1 MQRLTRGATSP
12 FFRSLTIQA
21 RLLLLLGAALAGFLI
36 LLEFLTTLLSSGP
49 REILAAASFE
59 QDTSTLPNG
68 VGLFEAAVL
77 VVAAALAAG
86 IVIATTG
93 WPPTRA
99 SFRPRPGLAAGIAAA
114 GGVLGIGA
122 YMALS
127 GWLGEGVGYSEHTIH
142 LSFLEPAGIA
152 VVGAIFLTLVI
163 AGITNRYAL
172 ILLVVGWLVAAASFG
187 ILDPRPVDGLYLFE
201 RAERL
206 TIPDD
211 YAHTVEQYRT
221 TEDPVEEEVKE
232 TVGVDAP
239 QWPDINVSVVPVVQS
254 EESQSQPRTPVFW
267 VSGAEHIRYLR
278 TATGDVYEGGEWSQ
292 LDPGHL
298 PVDESRPIPEAIL
311 GIILAQQSAQSADL
325 PLERLNYALLGYP
338 TVEAVEHLPDVAV
351 LKPYWEG
358 GTFTEGTAP
367 SVSYLTLVD
376 VSALY
381 YPFSST
387 LHLPGPTVSYALHTS
402 IPQFAPRDIIDAP
415 PASDATYL
423 QLPED
428 LPLRVLELA
437 EQFKGNEPPYVRAN
451 RILGFLKEKYAFASP
466 RPGSEYL
473 QRPLG
478 HDPVDWFLF
487 ERRWGDS
494 GNFSSAFVVLA
505 RAAGIPA
512 RVVAGWALEE
522 SDGPQ
527 VVHAD
532 QTHQWA
538 EIALAGI
545 GWVTFDPT
553 RFEAFPIEYEGAPL
567 SEVEEEL
574 LENEDPESRERA
586 AEALGDRGEPE
597 ALPSLVEAALNDES
611 LNVQLAAETSIHKI
625 GVEELVWLLLNHED
639 PKVREAAAHGLGLLG
654 STDAVNPLWEA
665 LSTDEDAEVRVATIE
680 ALGRI
685 RGGQAVEAIL
695 EAALTDTEAMVRAA
709 AVRELGELGAME
721 AVEAAIELLGEDIA
735 DEVRAAAAWTLGAL
749 GDDAAL
755 QPLLDARS
763 NDPAEAVRAAAAE
776 ALEQWSTE
784 DLIQTL
790 LYSEEVIERIAAAT
804 LLGERREQSA
814 LPALARALNDL
825 HEAVRE
831 AVLNALYEMGTVSEL
846 ENGSLL
852 LTSDDG
858 FTAIVVRPTALSQPE
873 SISRIMFQVVGA
885 RHTGYLRTGVG
896 DIYADGQWLAKP
908 ETGLPYTTT
917 TQGIPAGGIAPTIQA
932 AYSNKDI
939 ITVLRAGAN
948 QAIPAGVVPTSRRLV
963 SVDAPGTYWP
973 ESATYEIVN
982 PTSLYQWESF
992 ADEFSAEQLNAAD
1005 RMPGLADHAYTSLP
1019 EWAQR
1024 GPLHTLAVEI
1034 TAGHATPY
1042 AQAKAIEDYLR
1053 SQYTYKFAES
1063 AEDRF
1068 PPEGMDPVEWFL
1080 FDKGE
1085 GTCGSFSSAF
1095 VLLARAIGL
1104 PARVVS
1110 GWAIAQTPSE
1120 QTVTSDQA
1128 HQWAEVAFYGLGWVT
1143 FDPTPGGARA
1153 RAAAETLGGGD
1164 QEAVQ
1169 EAVESLEEAGQSVQ
1183 RLENGGAIITTGDGE
1198 GQGQNGGAGT
1208 GQGGG
1213 TSFAPGTTTTQASG
1227 APETP
1232 LFRVSGAAGTPYL
1245 RTAVGDIYENG
1256 GWRSLDPLSLD
1267 IPSMS
1272 SVQDAVWEAFIAQT
1286 GGFKDEPFHRRGNAS
1301 LFGIKSSEYPQSFR
1315 EIRILP
1321 LEEGQWLPLGLTP
1334 TSQDLQLIGLN
1345 GQYYPFSNTFRS
1357 NELSQGFTYT
1367 SRVLS
1372 VTHEQYR
1379 MARIATDPTYVE
1391 LPDSVPQRVRELA
1404 LDVTKGH
1411 LSAYEKAKAIEQ
1423 FLRTNYLYRF
1433 ADSPDDHPPPGHDPV
1448 DWFLFEHKEGTCGV
1462 FSSAFVVMA
1471 RSVGIPARVVSGW
1484 AIEPTDAEQIVQ
1496 ANQAHQWAEI
1506 ALTGIGWVAIEATP
1520 AGGPQWRDP
1529 DDSSITVSQAL
1540 NSQIFITD
1548 WPSDVRRGQTF
1559 TVSGTVQTTSG
1570 QGIHGMS
1577 IEVYVNETKEHGGIK
1592 IGTAVS
1598 QFGRWTA
1605 EVRMPIDVK
1614 RGPYQ
1619 LLARAMK
1626 NEQFNESWSDPD
1638 ITVYSGTGI
1647 ELTGPARIPVDT
1659 AAEFS
1664 GRLTEEI
1671 GTGVEGQELSIV
1683 VDGTE
1688 TDTVTAGQL
1697 GRFSFSH
1704 TFAEIGPHWIE
1715 VRIGDQEYLLQN
1727 SVRLDLEVTL
1737 PSVMT
1742 IEAPV
1747 SVRVGEEFSVTG
1759 TLLGARG
1766 EPLNGRTV
1774 TVAIGDLPER
1784 TEVTDETGAFEIT
1797 STLETPG
1804 AWAIRA
1810 DFRGD
1815 GPVLASGAATKVAA
1829 REAATLTLEGPSAIE
1844 LGSGATV
1851 SGMLRTLADRPL
1863 SGADVR
1869 ILDERGSELAALT
1882 TDADGGFSYE
1892 HAPFF
1897 DTGPTSL
1904 TVEYAGEAFIEATSG
1919 EVSFSVLAPTAL
1931 ALDAPKVVREGERFT
1946 LQGRLTDVNGQPVP
1960 DATIEIGGSAS
1971 RSLTTDGEGNFSW
1984 ENLATFDEN
1993 TADSPFET
2001 PFAVEATFDGNEHM
2015 APSSATSEL
2024 TIGVARLLVDP
2035 LEPVARGDTATIR
2048 GTALIGSLPLPGVT
2062 IAIGD
2067 DGSAESDDT
2076 GAFTYRYP
2084 IPDDHRLGAGEL
2096 TVTASEVDAAATAP
2110 LIVKSNVRILVT
2122 PVEAVRPGRPAIL
2135 QTTLLD
2141 DQGNGIQLATLR
2153 TGTGTVVMTDRLGMA
2168 LVEVMAPDDDEAL
2181 TLPFTIAYDGDDLHM
2196 PGTYYIAVP
2205 ITPFPFN
2212 WLLWVG
2218 TPVMVAALGAA
2229 GYAGRR
2235 FDLAYVP
2242 AFARRRAGEAA
2253 PESETETPVSQEGL
2267 KEAGDALTEVALAV
2281 SFGGTEPDLPP
2292 VWGPGEDVSIVVR
2305 ALDVEGEPVVGAEIT
2320 IAMNDG
2326 DATVAV
2332 TGDDGGCSLELTPEE
2347 VGEYAVKARFEG
2359 DATHLP
2365 STAAGSFRIVDYREE
2380 IVRLYN
2386 DFKAWAQ
2393 ASTGSDFGQ
2402 STPREVELALVSGRL
2417 PIPQKS
2423 LDELVSR
2430 FEEADYSEHPIER
2443 RHYASMYRAWRAVVE
2458 E

>member
-1 MQRLTRGATSP
+1 MQRLTRGAASP

-77 VVAAALAAG
+77 VVATALAAG

-93 WPPTRA
+93 WPLSRT

-127 GWLGEGVGYSEHTIH
+127 GRLGEGVGYSEHTIH

-152 VVGAIFLTLVI
+152 VVGAVFLTLVI

-201 RAERL
+201 RPEKLAVAEG
-206 TIPDD
+206 
-211 YAHTVEQYRT
+211 YADMVELYRT
-221 TEDPVEEEVKE
+221 TEDPVEEVATGEAE
-232 TVGVDAP
+232 TIVEVDAP
-239 QWPDINVSVVPVVQS
+239 QQPDINVSVVPVVQS
-254 EESQSQPRTPVFW
+254 EESQPPARTPVFW

-278 TATGDVYEGGEWSQ
+278 TATGDKYEHGEWSQ
-292 LDPGHL
+292 LDLGHI
-298 PVDESRPIPEAIL
+298 PVGEGKPIPQAVL
-311 GIILAQQSAQSADL
+311 GIISAQRSAQSPDA
-325 PLERLNYALLGYP
+325 PLERLDDALLAFP
-338 TVEAVEHLPDVAV
+338 TVAAAEHLPDVAV

-358 GTFTEGTAP
+358 GTFAAGTAP
-367 SVSYLTLVD
+367 SVRYPTLVD
-376 VSALY
+376 VSASY
-381 YPFSST
+381 YPFSAT
-387 LHLPGPTVSYALHTS
+387 LHLAEPTVSYALHVS

-415 PASDATYL
+415 PAQDATYL
-423 QLPED
+423 QLPDD
-428 LPLRVLELA
+428 LPERTLELA
-437 EQFKGNEPPYVRAN
+437 EQFKGDEPPYVRAY
-451 RILGFLKEKYAFASP
+451 RILGFLKDEYAFASP
-466 RPGSEYL
+466 RPGREYL
-473 QRPLG
+473 QRPLA

-512 RVVAGWALEE
+512 RIVAGWALEE

-545 GWVTFDPT
+545 GWVTIDPT
-553 RFEAFPIEYEGAPL
+553 RSEAFPIEYQEAPL

-611 LNVQLAAETSIHKI
+611 LNVQLAAETGIHKI
-625 GVEELVWLLLNHED
+625 GLDELAWLLLNHDDAE
-639 PKVREAAAHGLGLLG
+639 VREAAAKGLGLMG
-654 STDAVNPLWEA
+654 ATKAVDPLREA
-665 LSTDEDAEVRVATIE
+665 LSTDEDAGVRAATVE

-685 RGGQAVEAIL
+685 RGEQAVEAIL
-695 EAALTDTEAMVRAA
+695 EAAITDAEAIVREA
-709 AVRELGELGAME
+709 AVRELGEIGATV
-721 AVEAAIELLGEDIA
+721 AVDEVAELLGEDA
-735 DEVRAAAAWTLGAL
+735 AAEVRAAAAWTLGAL

-755 QPLLDARS
+755 QLLLDARS
-763 NDPAEAVRAAAAE
+763 GDLSEAVRAAAAE
-776 ALEQWSTE
+776 ALEQWSVQ
-784 DLIQTL
+784 DLTRTL
-790 LYSEEVIERIAAAT
+790 LYSEEVAERISSAT
-804 LLGERREQSA
+804 LLGERGEQAA
-814 LPALARALNDL
+814 LPALARALNDI
-825 HEAVRE
+825 HEGVRE
-831 AVLNALYEMGTVSEL
+831 AVLGALHEMGAVSEL

-852 LTSDDG
+852 LAGDDG
-858 FTAIVVRPTALSQPE
+858 FRAIVTRATALSQPE
-873 SISRIMFQVVGA
+873 GVPQVVFQVVGA

-908 ETGLPYTTT
+908 ETGLPYTTIT
-917 TQGIPAGGIAPTIQA
+917 EEIPAGGIAPTFNA
-932 AYSNKDI
+932 AYSNKDT
-939 ITVLRAGAN
+939 ITVLSLGAG
-948 QAIPAGVVPTSRRLV
+948 QVIPAGVVPTSRRLV
-963 SVDAPGTYWP
+963 RVDAPGTYRP
-973 ESATYEIVN
+973 ESATYEIAN
-982 PTSLYQWESF
+982 PASIYRWESF
-992 ADEFSAEQLNAAD
+992 ADEFSAAQLNAAV

-1019 EWAQR
+1019 AWGQR

-1053 SQYTYKFAES
+1053 SEYTYKFAES
-1063 AEDRF
+1063 QEERF
-1068 PPEGMDPVEWFL
+1068 PPEGVDPVEWFL
-1080 FDKGE
+1080 FDKRE

-1110 GWAIAQTPSE
+1110 GWAIAQTPSYQE
-1120 QTVTSDQA
+1120 VTSDQA
-1128 HQWAEVAFYGLGWVT
+1128 HQWAEVAFEGPGWVT

-1153 RAAAETLGGGD
+1153 RTAVETLAGGD
-1164 QEAVQ
+1164 EKAVEEAVR
-1169 EAVESLEEAGQSVQ
+1169 SLEEAGRTVV
-1183 RLENGGAIITTGDGE
+1183 RLENGGAIVTS
-1198 GQGQNGGAGT
+1198 A
-1208 GQGGG
+1208 QGGG
-1213 TSFAPGTTTTQASG
+1213 ASFAPGTTTAQSSG
-1227 APETP
+1227 LPETP

-1245 RTAVGDIYENG
+1245 RTAVGDVYENG
-1256 GWRSLDPLSLD
+1256 RWRALDPFSLDV
-1267 IPSMS
+1267 PSTS
-1272 SVQDAVWEAFIAQT
+1272 SVQDAVWEAFLSET
-1286 GGFKDEPFHRRGNAS
+1286 GGFKDEPFERRRNGS
-1301 LFGIKSSEYPQSFR
+1301 LFGLKGSEYRQSFR
-1315 EIRILP
+1315 EIRVLP
-1321 LEEGQWLPLGLTP
+1321 LEDGQRLPLGLTP
-1334 TSQDLQLIGLN
+1334 TSQDLQHIGLN

-1367 SRVLS
+1367 YRVLS

-1379 MARIATDPTYVE
+1379 AARAATDPTYVE
-1391 LPDSVPQRVRELA
+1391 LPDSVPQRVRDLA
-1404 LDVTKGH
+1404 LQVTQNH
-1411 LSAYEKAKAIEQ
+1411 WRMYEKAKALER
-1423 FLRTNYLYRF
+1423 FLSTNYPYRF
-1433 ADSPDDHPPPGHDPV
+1433 ADSPDDAPPPGHDPV

-1484 AIEPTDAEQIVQ
+1484 AIDATDDEQIVK

-1506 ALTGIGWVAIEATP
+1506 ALSGIGWVAIEATAP
-1520 AGGPQWRDP
+1520 GGPQWREADE
-1529 DDSSITVSQAL
+1529 SSIAVSQPLDSETA
-1540 NSQIFITD
+1540 ITE
-1548 WPSDVRRGQTF
+1548 WTRDVRRGQTF

-1570 QGIHGMS
+1570 HSIHGMT
-1577 IEVYVNETKEHGGIK
+1577 IEVYVNETKEHGGTK

-1605 EVRMPIDVK
+1605 EVRMPRDVN

-1619 LLARAMK
+1619 LLARAMQ
-1626 NEQFNESWSDPD
+1626 NDHFNESWSDPD
-1638 ITVYSGTGI
+1638 ISVYSGTGI

-1671 GTGVEGQELSIV
+1671 GTGVEGQELSII
-1683 VDGTE
+1683 VDGAE
-1688 TDTVTAGQL
+1688 TGAVVSGQL

-1704 TFAEIGPHWIE
+1704 TFSEPGPHWIE
-1715 VRIGDQEYLLQN
+1715 VHIGDQEYLFQN
-1727 SVRLDLEVTL
+1727 SVRLDFQVTL
-1737 PSVMT
+1737 PSVT
-1742 IEAPV
+1742 AIEAPV
-1747 SVRVGEEFSVTG
+1747 SVRIGEEFSVTG
-1759 TLLGARG
+1759 TLLDARG
-1766 EPLNGRTV
+1766 EPLAGRTV
-1774 TVAIGDLPER
+1774 AVAIGDLPER
-1784 TEVTDETGAFEIT
+1784 SATTDEAGWFALPG
-1797 STLETPG
+1797 TLETPG

-1810 DFRGD
+1810 DFPGD
-1815 GPVLASGAATKVAA
+1815 GPVEASGAATKVAA

-1931 ALDAPKVVREGERFT
+1931 ALDVPNVVREGERFT
-1946 LQGRLTDVNGQPVP
+1946 LHGRLTDVNGQPVP

-2015 APSSATSEL
+2015 ASSSATSEL

-2062 IAIGD
+2062 IAIGG

-2141 DQGNGIQLATLR
+2141 DQGNAIQLATLR
-2153 TGTGTVVMTDRLGMA
+2153 TDTGTVVMTDRLGMA
-2168 LVEVMAPDDDEAL
+2168 LVDVMAPDDDETL

-2218 TPVMVAALGAA
+2218 TPVMAAALGAA

-2253 PESETETPVSQEGL
+2253 PSSDTSTLTDEEGL
-2267 KEAGDALTEVALAV
+2267 EEEGDVPIEVTLAI
-2281 SFGGTEPDLPP
+2281 SFGVSEPDLPP
-2292 VWGPGEDVSIVVR
+2292 VWGPGEDVSTVVR
-2305 ALDVEGEPVVGAEIT
+2305 ALDAEGSAVAGAEIT
-2320 IAMNDG
+2320 IAMNGG
-2326 DATVAV
+2326 DARVAV
-2332 TGDDGGCSLELTPEE
+2332 TGDDGGCSLELTAEE
-2347 VGEYAVKARFEG
+2347 AGDYAVTARFEG
-2359 DATHLP
+2359 DEAYLP
-2365 STAAGSFRIVDYREE
+2365 GEAAEHFRIVDYREE

-2458 E
+2458 G

>member
-1 MQRLTRGATSP
+1 MQRLTRGAASP

-21 RLLLLLGAALAGFLI
+21 RLLLLLGAALAGFLV
-36 LLEFLTTLLSSGP
+36 LLEFLTTLLSTGP
-49 REILAAASFE
+49 REILAAASFQ
-59 QDTSTLPNG
+59 QDTSALPNG

-77 VVAAALAAG
+77 CVAAALAAG

-93 WPPTRA
+93 WPLSRA
-99 SFRPRPGLAAGIAAA
+99 SFRPGLGPALGIAAA
-114 GGVLGIGA
+114 CGVLGIGA
-122 YMALS
+122 YLAFS
-127 GWLGEGVGYSEHTIH
+127 GRLGEGVGYGEHTIH

-201 RAERL
+201 RPERL
-206 TIPDD
+206 TVPDD
-211 YAHTVEQYRT
+211 YANAVERYRT
-221 TEDPVEEEVKE
+221 TEDPVEEAERKPEE
-232 TVGVDAP
+232 TVEVEAP
-239 QWPDINVSVVPVVQS
+239 QQPDINVGVVPVVQS
-254 EESQSQPRTPVFW
+254 EESPPPPRTPVFW

-292 LDPGHL
+292 LDLGHI
-298 PVDESRPIPEAIL
+298 PVGDGKPIPEAIL
-311 GIILAQQSAQSADL
+311 GIIAAQRSAQSPDV
-325 PLERLNYALLGYP
+325 PPERLDDALLAYP
-338 TVEAVEHLPDVAV
+338 TAAAVEHLPDVAV

-358 GTFTEGTAP
+358 GTFAEGAAP
-367 SVSYLTLVD
+367 SVSYPTRVG
-376 VSALY
+376 VSASY
-381 YPFSST
+381 YPFSAT
-387 LHLPGPTVSYALHTS
+387 LHLPEPTVSYPLHVS

-437 EQFKGNEPPYVRAN
+437 EQFKGDEPPYVRAN

-466 RPGSEYL
+466 RPGREYL
-473 QRPLG
+473 QRPLA

-545 GWVTFDPT
+545 GWVTIDPT
-553 RFEAFPIEYEGAPL
+553 RSEAFPIEYEGAPL

-611 LNVQLAAETSIHKI
+611 LNVQLAAETGIHKI
-625 GVEELVWLLLNHED
+625 GLDELAWLLLNHDDAE
-639 PKVREAAAHGLGLLG
+639 VREAAAKGLGLMG
-654 STDAVNPLWEA
+654 ATKAVDPLREA
-665 LSTDEDAEVRVATIE
+665 LSTDEDAGVRAAAVE

-685 RGGQAVEAIL
+685 RGEQAVEAIL
-695 EAALTDTEAMVRAA
+695 EAAITDAEAIVRAA
-709 AVRELGELGAME
+709 AVRELGEMGATE
-721 AVEAAIELLGEDIA
+721 AVDEVAELLGEDIA

-755 QPLLDARS
+755 HPLLDARS
-763 NDPAEAVRAAAAE
+763 GDLSEAVRAAAAE
-776 ALEQWSTE
+776 ALEQWSAG
-784 DLIQTL
+784 DLIQAL
-790 LYSEEVIERIAAAT
+790 LYSEEVLERIASAT
-804 LLGERREQSA
+804 LLGERGEPEA
-814 LPALARALNDL
+814 LPALARALNDI

-831 AVLNALYEMGTVSEL
+831 AVLEAVYEMGAVSEL

-852 LTSDDG
+852 LAGDDG
-858 FTAIVVRPTALSQPE
+858 FRAIVARTTALSQPE
-873 SISRIMFQVVGA
+873 GVPQVVFQVVGA

-908 ETGLPYTTT
+908 ETGLPYVTV
-917 TQGIPAGGIAPTIQA
+917 AGGVPGASITPTIEA
-932 AYSNKDI
+932 AYSAKDI
-939 ITVLRAGAN
+939 ITVLSFGDN
-948 QAIPAGVVPTSRRLV
+948 QAIPAGVVPTSRRLIRV
-963 SVDAPGTYWP
+963 NMPGTYWR
-973 ESATYEIVN
+973 ESATFEAAN
-982 PTSLYQWESF
+982 PTMTYQWESIV
-992 ADEFSAEQLNAAD
+992 DEFSAAQLNAAG

-1042 AQAKAIEDYLR
+1042 AKAKAIEDYLR

-1063 AEDRF
+1063 AEERF

-1080 FDKGE
+1080 FDKRE

-1110 GWAIAQTPSE
+1110 GWAIGQTPNE
-1120 QTVTSDQA
+1120 QTITSAQA
-1128 HQWAEVAFYGLGWVT
+1128 HQWAEVAFDGPGWIT

-1153 RAAAETLGGGD
+1153 RTAVETLAGGD

-1169 EAVESLEEAGQSVQ
+1169 EAVKSLEEAGNTVVM
-1183 RLENGGAIITTGDGE
+1183 LENGGAIVTQKDGADTSP
-1198 GQGQNGGAGT
+1198 GGGA
-1208 GQGGG
+1208 
-1213 TSFAPGTTTTQASG
+1213 SFAVGTTTAQSSG
-1227 APETP
+1227 APKTP

-1245 RTAVGDIYENG
+1245 RTAVGDVYENG
-1256 GWRSLDPLSLD
+1256 RWRALDPFPLD
-1267 IPSMS
+1267 VPGTS
-1272 SVQDAVWEAFIAQT
+1272 SVQDAVWEAFVTQT
-1286 GGFKDEPFHRRGNAS
+1286 GGFKDEPFERRANAS
-1301 LFGIKSSEYPQSFR
+1301 LFGIKSAEYPQSFR
-1315 EIRILP
+1315 EIRVLP
-1321 LEEGQWLPLGLTP
+1321 LEDGQRLPLGLTP
-1334 TSQDLQLIGLN
+1334 TSQDLQHIGLN
-1345 GQYYPFSNTFRS
+1345 GQYYPYSNTFRS
-1357 NELSQGFTYT
+1357 NELSQGYSFV

-1372 VTHEQYR
+1372 VTQRQYES
-1379 MARIATDPTYVE
+1379 ARVATDPTYTA
-1391 LPDSVPQRVRELA
+1391 LPASVPQRVRDLA
-1404 LDVTKGH
+1404 LRVTQDH
-1411 LSAYEKAKAIEQ
+1411 WSMYAKAKALER
-1423 FLRTNYLYRF
+1423 FLSTNYPYRF
-1433 ADSPDDHPPPGHDPV
+1433 ADSPDDAPPPGHDPV

-1484 AIEPTDAEQIVQ
+1484 AIDATDDEQIVK

-1506 ALTGIGWVAIEATP
+1506 ALSGIGWVAIEATAP
-1520 AGGPQWRDP
+1520 GGPQWRDP
-1529 DDSSITVSQAL
+1529 DGSSIAVSKPLDSETA
-1540 NSQIFITD
+1540 ITE
-1548 WPSDVRRGQTF
+1548 WTRDVRRGQTF

-1570 QGIHGMS
+1570 HSIHGMTV
-1577 IEVYVNETKEHGGIK
+1577 EVYVNETKEHGGTK
-1592 IGTAVS
+1592 IGEAVS
-1598 QFGRWTA
+1598 RFGQWTA
-1605 EVRMPIDVK
+1605 EVRMPRDVK

-1619 LLARAMK
+1619 LLARAMQ
-1626 NEQFNESWSDPD
+1626 NDHFNESWSDPD

-1671 GTGVEGQELSIV
+1671 GTGVEGQELTII
-1683 VDGTE
+1683 VDGAE
-1688 TDTVTAGQL
+1688 TGTVVSGQL

-1704 TFAEIGPHWIE
+1704 TFSEPGPHWIE
-1715 VRIGDQEYLLQN
+1715 VHIGDQEYLFQN
-1727 SVRLDLEVTL
+1727 SVRLDFQVTL
-1737 PSVMT
+1737 PSVT
-1742 IEAPV
+1742 AIEAPV
-1747 SVRVGEEFSVTG
+1747 SVRIGEEFSVTG
-1759 TLLGARG
+1759 TLLDARG
-1766 EPLNGRTV
+1766 EPLAGRTV
-1774 TVAIGDLPER
+1774 AVAIGDLPER
-1784 TEVTDETGAFEIT
+1784 SATTDEAGAFEIT
-1797 STLETPG
+1797 STLETPD
-1804 AWAIRA
+1804 AWVIHA

-1815 GPVLASGAATKVAA
+1815 GPVLASGAATKVAV
-1829 REAATLTLEGPSAIE
+1829 REAAMLTLAGPSIIE

-1851 SGMLRTLADRPL
+1851 SGRLSTTSDRPL

-1882 TDADGGFSYE
+1882 TDGDGGFSYE

-1931 ALDAPKVVREGERFT
+1931 ALDVPNVVREGERFT
-1946 LQGRLTDVNGQPVP
+1946 LHGRLTDVNGQPVP
-1960 DATIEIGGSAS
+1960 DATIEIGGSTS

-2015 APSSATSEL
+2015 ASSSATSEL

-2035 LEPVARGDTATIR
+2035 LEPVARGDTVTIR
-2048 GTALIGSLPLPGVT
+2048 GTALLGSLPLPGVT

-2067 DGSAESDDT
+2067 DGSAESDGT

-2084 IPDDHRLGAGEL
+2084 IPDDHRLGASEL

-2110 LIVKSNVRILVT
+2110 LIVKSNVTILVT
-2122 PVEAVRPGRPAIL
+2122 PVETVRPGRPAIL

-2253 PESETETPVSQEGL
+2253 PSSDTSTLTDEEALEEPEDAPIEVTLAISFDVS
-2267 KEAGDALTEVALAV
+2267 
-2281 SFGGTEPDLPP
+2281 EPDLPP
-2292 VWGPGEDVSIVVR
+2292 VWGPGEDVSAFVR
-2305 ALDVEGEPVVGAEIT
+2305 ALDAEGSAVAGAEIT
-2320 IAMNDG
+2320 IAMNGG
-2326 DATVAV
+2326 DARVAV
-2332 TGDDGGCSLELTPEE
+2332 TGDDGRCSLELTVEE
-2347 VGEYAVKARFEG
+2347 AGDYAVTARFEG
-2359 DATHLP
+2359 DAAYLP
-2365 STAAGSFRIVDYREE
+2365 GEAAEHFRIVDYREE

-2393 ASTGSDFGQ
+2393 ARTGSDFGQ

-2423 LDELVSR
+2423 LDELISR

-2443 RHYASMYRAWRAVVE
+2443 RHYLSMYRAWRAVVE